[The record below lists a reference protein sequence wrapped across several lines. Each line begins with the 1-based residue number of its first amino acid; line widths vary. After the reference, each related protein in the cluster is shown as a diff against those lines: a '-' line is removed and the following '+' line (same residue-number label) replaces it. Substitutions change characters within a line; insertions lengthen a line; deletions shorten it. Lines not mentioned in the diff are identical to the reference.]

1 MNYGK
6 LKLDLIR
13 KGVYIPKD
21 FQKAPEIVGGIHL
34 CEPGEEIAL
43 ALAENLIAK
52 PIIQSDP
59 AGGMPLLVENGT
71 VFLHHD
77 EERFEVAV
85 IPLPVFLKDQLTERT
100 PLSEN
105 VCLDGYCLN
114 IFMRVVGKDKR
125 LSLGEEE
132 VLSVV
137 KFAFEEGV
145 ADLVQI
151 NMDYCEESDRGF
163 ERLAPMVKAI
173 KKKFQTFVALKGFPP
188 VERRTIDLMYAAGV
202 DLLDFPLEG
211 FAGSKEMQDLLPSHQ
226 VHTALEYAAQVFPQ
240 GTVWTEL
247 VPGSETSRSTTETMA
262 HLVSKGIIPLL
273 KLQPASVVT
282 GKEFE
287 RLLESVQ
294 FLEKI
299 TEQKKLPLKWLYPNC
314 RTVTPLDTRYYT
326 QDSQSAKLTAKPV
339 YRSMLSKKASEGF
352 AAIRRKLRI
361 KDVSDSYESAG
372 L

>member
-21 FQKAPEIVGGIHL
+21 FQNAPEICGGFHR

-52 PIIQSDP
+52 AVIQSDP
-59 AGGMPLLVENGT
+59 VAGMPLLVENGAII
-71 VFLHHD
+71 LHHED
-77 EERFEVAV
+77 KRFEVGV
-85 IPLPVFLKDQLTERT
+85 IPLPAFLEEQLQKRT

-114 IFMRVVGKDKR
+114 IFIRVVGKDKR
-125 LSLGEEE
+125 LSLSQEE
-132 VLSVV
+132 VLPIV
-137 KFAFEEGV
+137 KSAFEEGV

-151 NMDYCEESDRGF
+151 NMDYCDESDRGF

-173 KKKFQTFVALKGFPP
+173 KEKFKTFVALKGFPP
-188 VERRTIDLMYAAGV
+188 VEKRTIDLMYASGV

-211 FAGSKEMQDLLPSHQ
+211 FAGSKEMQEVLPTHK
-226 VHTALEYAAQVFPQ
+226 VHAALEYAAEVFPR

-247 VPGSETSRSTTETMA
+247 VPHSGNSGSTTETIA

-282 GKEFE
+282 GQEFE
-287 RLLESVQ
+287 HLLESVQ
-294 FLEKI
+294 FLEEI
-299 TEQKKLPLKWLYPNC
+299 TQQQKLPLKWLYPNC
-314 RTVTPLDTRYYT
+314 RTVTPLDTRYFT
-326 QDSQSAKLTAKPV
+326 QDSETAKLTDKPV
-339 YRSMLSKKASEGF
+339 YRSMLSKKAFEGF

-361 KDVSDSYESAG
+361 KDISDSYESAG